1 MSLMVNFE
9 VGCFVLMVLQRESET
24 ITQDQSDISNP
35 HFLVLTYLV
44 TLFVRSKLE
53 KQNDTTD
60 FRVKVEIRFSVV
72 YWLLQVSLDKLLQ
85 EKKIYMFREELVCE
99 DK

>member
-1 MSLMVNFE
+1 MSLMVNFK

-24 ITQDQSDISNP
+24 ITEDQSLRDP

-44 TLFVRSKLE
+44 TLVVCNKLE
-53 KQNDTTD
+53 KQNGTTD
-60 FRVKVEIRFSVV
+60 FRVKVEITFSVV